1 MAVYCLD
8 DDSFEF
14 PPAED
19 AEEDSGLLAIGGDF
33 RPERL
38 LNAYAGGVFPWP
50 VAKGEPITWF
60 SPDPRF
66 VLKAADLH
74 IPKSLA
80 KTLRKGSGRAC
91 SSIAST
97 RRSPM

>member
-19 AEEDSGLLAIGGDF
+19 AELESGLLAIGGDF

-38 LNAYAGGVFPWP
+38 LNAYAGASSRGQ
-50 VAKGEPITWF
+50 
-60 SPDPRF
+60 SR
-66 VLKAADLH
+66 
-74 IPKSLA
+74 
-80 KTLRKGSGRAC
+80 RA
-91 SSIAST
+91 S
-97 RRSPM
+97 R